1 MRQYLNL
8 IGDGT
13 CEDPDVIVRWSG
25 HEFGHALAGRHD
37 FLRQMVIN
45 EMGLW
50 PIIDLMLKRIHGEM
64 TEEDRL
70 DWYHVHRDDVVQIT
84 APPFPKP
91 RERTV
96 FEWSDMM
103 QFRPITQ
110 VFDEVVIPELK
121 QIFASRGTPD
131 RSDDDRH

>member
-25 HEFGHALAGRHD
+25 HEYGHALADRDD
-37 FLRQMVIN
+37 FLRMCIVN

-50 PIIDLMLKRIHGEM
+50 PIIDLMLVRIYGEM
-64 TEEDRL
+64 SEEERIE
-70 DWYHVHRDDVVQIT
+70 WYHLHRDDLVEIT
-84 APPFPKP
+84 APPDPEP
-91 RERTV
+91 RELTV
-96 FEWSDMM
+96 FRWSDKM

-121 QIFASRGTPD
+121 QIHKSQGTPD
-131 RSDDDRH
+131 RTDDESH